1 MKITESRL
9 RQLIREEAQRLVTE
23 ARTKSLVRID
33 GMTYLVDDDGNEP
46 RKVDDSPEDHGL
58 YNDGDSVAYD
68 SYGGYRLP
76 KPSGRGGYNYGSGR
90 RYSRY

>member
-33 GMTYLVDDDGNEP
+33 GMTYIVDDEGNEDYY
-46 RKVDDSPEDHGL
+46 DDSPEDHGL
-58 YNDGDSVAYD
+58 YDDGDSIAYD
-68 SYGGYRLP
+68 SYGGDRL
-76 KPSGRGGYNYGSGR
+76 PSGRGGYNYGSGR
-90 RYSRY
+90 RSSRY

>member
-33 GMTYLVDDDGNEP
+33 GMTYLVDDDGNEDYY
-46 RKVDDSPEDHGL
+46 DDSPEDHGL
-58 YNDGDSVAYD
+58 YDDGDSVAYD
-68 SYGGYRLP
+68 SYGGYQLP

-90 RYSRY
+90 RPSRY